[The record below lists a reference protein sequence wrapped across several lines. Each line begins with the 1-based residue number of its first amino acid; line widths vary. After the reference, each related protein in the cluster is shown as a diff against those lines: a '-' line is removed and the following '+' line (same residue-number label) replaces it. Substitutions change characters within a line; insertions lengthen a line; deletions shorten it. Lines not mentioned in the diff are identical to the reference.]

1 VAVNTKK
8 IVKSSKVRSYL
19 NKDFD
24 GFRSDLL
31 QYAKMYFSDRIED
44 FSEPSVGGLLLDLAA
59 YVGDVMSFY
68 LDHQYKELNSETAT
82 ETKNIERLLR
92 TAGIPIVGS
101 SPATVIVDFYI
112 EVRSK
117 VRNDV
122 YSPDLNSLPVILK
135 GTTVRSN
142 NGVGFELID
151 DIDYS
156 KRDSSGLLLASI
168 QVGRSD
174 ANGNPTSFIMK
185 RMGTCVSG
193 ETHVDSFSIPDVFVP
208 YRTITLNSDNV
219 TAIMSVKDSG
229 GNEYYEVGSL
239 AEDVVYRALPN
250 VDYDREEVDNSLSLQ
265 AAPYRY
271 VKTVDFNTKMT
282 MLQFGSGKADTLD
295 NDVIPDPSQFAIPLY
310 GKKTFKK
317 FSIDPGNFLNT
328 QTMGISPINTT
339 IVVNYRRGGG
349 LHHNVASESIRTID
363 GLQIFFPKSPP
374 PNISSS
380 VRSSL
385 EVINKSP
392 AVGGEEPPG
401 LNDLKALIPSA
412 RNAQSRIVTKQDLLA
427 RIYSMP
433 SEFGRVFRVGVRSNM
448 MNPLASQVYIVSRNK
463 DRQLTMSSD
472 TLKKNL
478 RVYLN
483 KFRLI
488 SDAIDILDSSVVN
501 IGIKFIVTVN
511 PASNRSLVVTNVINR
526 LKDYFKTG
534 NFNIDEPIII
544 SDLTNLV
551 INVPDVVSLARLGF
565 FGISGTSGTRNYSN
579 FSFEPTSNI
588 QKGMIV
594 GPPGSIFE
602 MRYPDF
608 DILGSA
614 I

>member
-1 VAVNTKK
+1 MAVNTKK

-101 SPATVIVDFYI
+101 SPATVDVDFYI
-112 EVRSK
+112 EVQSQ
-117 VRNDV
+117 VRNSV
-122 YSPDLNSLPVILK
+122 YFPDLNSLPVILK

-142 NGVGFELID
+142 SGVGFELID
-151 DIDYS
+151 DVDYS
-156 KRDSSGLLLASI
+156 QRDSSGLLFASM

-174 ANGNPTSFIMK
+174 ANGNPLSFIM
-185 RMGTCVSG
+185 RMSGECVSG

-219 TAIMSVKDSG
+219 TAIASVRDST
-229 GNEYYEVGSL
+229 GNEYYEVDSL

-250 VDYDREEVDNSLSLQ
+250 MDYDREEVDNSLVLQ

-271 VKTVDFNTKMT
+271 VKTVDFNTKMSI
-282 MLQFGSGKADTLD
+282 LQFGSGKANTLD
-295 NDVIPDPSQFAIPLY
+295 NDVVPDPSQFAIPLY

-317 FSIDPGNFLNT
+317 FSIDPGNFLNS

-339 IVVNYRRGGG
+339 ITVQYRRGGG
-349 LHHNVASESIRTID
+349 LHHNVAAESIRTID

-374 PNISSS
+374 PNVSSS

-385 EVINKSP
+385 EVKNVEP

-401 LNDLKALIPSA
+401 LNDLKALIPSS

-433 SEFGRVFRVGVRSNM
+433 SEFGRVFRAGVRSNLI
-448 MNPLASQVYIVSRNK
+448 NPLSSQVYIVSRNK
-463 DRQLTMSSD
+463 DKQLVTSSD
-472 TLKKNL
+472 TLKKNM

-488 SDAIDILDSSVVN
+488 SDAIDILDSPVIN
-501 IGIKFIVTVN
+501 IGVKFIVSVN
-511 PASNRSLVVTNVINR
+511 PSSNRSLVVTNVINR
-526 LKDYFKTG
+526 IKDYFQTG

-544 SDLTNLV
+544 SDITNLI
-551 INVPDVVSLARLGF
+551 INVPDVVSLSNLTF
-565 FGISGTSGTRNYSN
+565 FGISGTTGMRSYSN
-579 FSFEPTSNI
+579 FSFEPISNI
-588 QKGMIV
+588 QKGMII
-594 GPPGSIFE
+594 GPPGGIFE
-602 MRYPDF
+602 MRYPNF